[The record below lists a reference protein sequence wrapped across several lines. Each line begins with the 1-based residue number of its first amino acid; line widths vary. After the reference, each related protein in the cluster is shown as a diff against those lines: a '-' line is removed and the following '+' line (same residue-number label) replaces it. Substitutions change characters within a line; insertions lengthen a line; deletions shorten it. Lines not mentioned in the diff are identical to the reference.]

1 MKNLYYSVCFA
12 LVYSMQ
18 VSTAQP
24 LQNEWNNNSS
34 AQFTMDTVD
43 DYGFEWPAWIFSH
56 WVWEDEGNRESSL
69 QLIDSYL
76 AHGIP
81 VGAAIIDSPWETG
94 YNTFVYDTTLFPDPQ
109 SMVDYYHSKN
119 VKLLMWITGV
129 INTDVQ
135 PLYDS
140 VAALG
145 YFMKANA
152 SDTVPAIIEWWKGD
166 GSLIDLYNPDAVA
179 WWKGMM
185 DNVLD
190 LGIDGWK
197 CDGTDYYALGAR
209 YSPYLGANVSRLN
222 YSHAYYQLFH
232 DYTRERLGNKRVN
245 MARPIDNYGQ
255 FDLGG
260 DFVAFQPKEI
270 SWAAWVGDQDATWDG
285 MEKALNNM
293 YWSDQ
298 YGYLSFGSD
307 IAGYREDDNAPDSVG
322 REKEL
327 YIRWA
332 QLGALSPLM
341 ENGSVGPW
349 KFDDETTNIYR
360 RFAKIHTS
368 LMPYLMTESETYFAN
383 GDPLMQFFNKND
395 YSFMLGPDIFVA
407 PVLGA
412 GGIVNVHFPSGNNWV
427 YLFDSTVVKTGGSS
441 EAINFPLS
449 EFPVYVR
456 EGSAYA
462 TSIND
467 PGLISSVAENV
478 TEINFSVYPNPA
490 SSQLTLLSMLNGQWS
505 VVNIYNTTG
514 QLVLHST
521 FDIGYSTLDISSLS
535 SGIYYLHLQGNDGA
549 GVKKFEVVK

>member
-1 MKNLYYSVCFA
+1 MKNLYFSVCLAF
-12 LVYSMQ
+12 VFSSSIG

-24 LQNEWNNNSS
+24 LQNDWNNSSS
-34 AQFTMDTVD
+34 AQFSMDTVD

-56 WVWEDEGNRESSL
+56 WVWEDEGNRESAL

-76 AHGIP
+76 EHGIP

-94 YNTFVYDTTLFPDPQ
+94 YNTFVFDTTLYPDPQ
-109 SMVDYYHSKN
+109 SMVNYYHSKN

-140 VAALG
+140 VAALD

-152 SDTVPAIIEWWKGD
+152 ADTVPAVIEWWKGD

-179 WWKGMM
+179 WWKAMM

-209 YSPYLGANVSRLN
+209 YSPYLGTTVSRLN

-245 MARPIDNYGQ
+245 MARPIDNYGTI
-255 FDLGG
+255 DIGG

-307 IAGYREDDNAPDSVG
+307 IAGYREDDNYPENG
-322 REKEL
+322 RSKEL

-349 KFDDETTNIYR
+349 RFDEETTNIYR

-383 GDPLMQFFNKND
+383 GEPLMQFFNKND

-407 PVLGA
+407 PVLSA
-412 GGIVNVHFPSGNNWV
+412 GGSVNVDFPAGDNWV

-441 EAINFPLS
+441 ETIVFPLS
-449 EFPVYVR
+449 EYPVYVR
-456 EGSAYA
+456 ENSTYD
-462 TSIND
+462 IND

-478 TEINFSVYPNPA
+478 TEINFSLYPNPV
-490 SSQLTLLSMLNGQWS
+490 TTMITVNLSLSEGQFK
-505 VVNIYNTTG
+505 IYNAMG
-514 QLVLHST
+514 QLVTSSVVGKQNT
-521 FDIGYSTLDISSLS
+521 SIDISSLS
-535 SGIYYLHLQGNDGA
+535 SGIYYLHLQTNDGA